1 MLSAECPQPF
11 PAPSSTAAFH
21 YRAWKARFMF
31 LYHLCSSGLSH
42 TARFQLRSLKEKSAG
57 GFWENFLF
65 LGKRNWRHSFLLF
78 LSSKVVWC
86 LELWQPFCEHQVI
99 SMSSGSQAPESPRE
113 LLKTQIAG
121 TYPRVLI
128 PRSGMGLGLC
138 ITNKF
143 LCDATA
149 GLGTTLW

>member
-1 MLSAECPQPF
+1 
-11 PAPSSTAAFH
+11 
-21 YRAWKARFMF
+21 
-31 LYHLCSSGLSH
+31 
-42 TARFQLRSLKEKSAG
+42 
-57 GFWENFLF
+57 
-65 LGKRNWRHSFLLF
+65 
-78 LSSKVVWC
+78 
-86 LELWQPFCEHQVI
+86 
-99 SMSSGSQAPESPRE
+99 MSSGSQAPESPRE

-149 GLGTTLW
+149 GLGTTL